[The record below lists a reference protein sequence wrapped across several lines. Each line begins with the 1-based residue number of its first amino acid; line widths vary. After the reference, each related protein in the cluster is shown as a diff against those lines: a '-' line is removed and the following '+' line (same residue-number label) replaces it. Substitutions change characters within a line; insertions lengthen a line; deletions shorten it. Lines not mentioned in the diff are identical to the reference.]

1 MLAVR
6 RQVSIV
12 SGDGCVLFE
21 HFGRGR
27 KKAGKKRDD
36 VVEGTVVAAE
46 GQVRLCNR
54 VQCQS
59 LQVLLCLSR
68 SFSSRGCAG
77 WLLAGVS
84 GCRWARAQQ
93 PTRSTCARCATASTP
108 RRSWRSSPTRA
119 LNGRWRKGVYRD
131 HELRVCRV
139 RCVFGCVRS
148 PPVIVDATEAVTVD
162 RGPQVRI
169 TQAPLSGLFQP
180 QKDEI
185 PLRCC

>member
-1 MLAVR
+1 M
-6 RQVSIV
+6 SIV

-68 SFSSRGCAG
+68 SFSSRGSAG
-77 WLLAGVS
+77 WLLAVVS
-84 GCRWARAQQ
+84 GAGGLEL
-93 PTRSTCARCATASTP
+93 
-108 RRSWRSSPTRA
+108 SSPP
-119 LNGRWRKGVYRD
+119 GV
-131 HELRVCRV
+131 H
-139 RCVFGCVRS
+139 
-148 PPVIVDATEAVTVD
+148 AHA
-162 RGPQVRI
+162 
-169 TQAPLSGLFQP
+169 APLRQRRGGHGGA
-180 QKDEI
+180 
-185 PLRCC
+185 LRPER